1 MGREWEESSEI
12 INAVRENICAAGS
25 RSGISRLKKW
35 YQPTQEVLSADQ
47 VNTACRLKK
56 TGSSGIP
63 SDVIL
68 MHDVSM
74 LTSLPMQCSHIHRL
88 LIYALKGQQCIA
100 QGNTLGRMKWSM
112 RPVGA
117 KASLHISDETK
128 NSQEILQIKKKIK
141 RMMTT
146 TDMGKKN

>member
-12 INAVRENICAAGS
+12 FNAVRENIRAADSRCGISRLKMWYQPTQEVVSAGS
-25 RSGISRLKKW
+25 RSAISRLKKW

-74 LTSLPMQCSHIHRL
+74 LTSLPM
-88 LIYALKGQQCIA
+88 
-100 QGNTLGRMKWSM
+100 
-112 RPVGA
+112 
-117 KASLHISDETK
+117 
-128 NSQEILQIKKKIK
+128 
-141 RMMTT
+141 
-146 TDMGKKN
+146 

>member
-1 MGREWEESSEI
+1 MGREWEESSEM

-74 LTSLPMQCSHIHRL
+74 LTSLPMQCSPIHRL
-88 LIYALKGQQCIA
+88 FIYALKRQ
-100 QGNTLGRMKWSM
+100 QGNALGRLKWSM